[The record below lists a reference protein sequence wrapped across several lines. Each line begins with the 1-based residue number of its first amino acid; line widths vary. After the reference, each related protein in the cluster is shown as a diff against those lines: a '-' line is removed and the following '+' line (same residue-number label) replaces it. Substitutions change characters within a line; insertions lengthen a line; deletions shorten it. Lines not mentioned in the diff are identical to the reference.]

1 MTTTELSLAILWA
14 GVVIGFAHL
23 RLVRLEGV
31 PMTDDPAPLA
41 LAVAALIAC
50 AWLWLALELRHMRR
64 RLDRHAER
72 LRTHQAHLTQY
83 GAALA
88 GHLPPRHQPVGKAW
102 TGTMVPIDH
111 RPPSV
116 LPPAR
121 QTVTSIEQ
129 ALADSPRPLT
139 GVELAKALGVK
150 PWDLLPQ
157 LDPLVRGGRVEFAPS
172 HTIGQAAYRL
182 AGDTLRLPVPNP
194 PARPE
199 MAR

>member
-1 MTTTELSLAILWA
+1 
-14 GVVIGFAHL
+14 
-23 RLVRLEGV
+23 
-31 PMTDDPAPLA
+31 MTDDPTPLA

-64 RLDRHAER
+64 RLDRHADR
-72 LRTHQAHLTQY
+72 LRTHHSTLVAH

-88 GHLPPRHQPVGKAW
+88 GHLPTAAHQPMPTV
-102 TGTMVPIDH
+102 TRTP

-121 QTVTSIEQ
+121 RTVTDIEQ

-139 GVELAKALGVK
+139 GVELAQALSVK
-150 PWDLLPQ
+150 PWDLLPR
-157 LDPLVRGGRVEFAPS
+157 LDPLLKAGRVEFAPS
-172 HTIGQAAYRL
+172 RTQGQAAYRL
-182 AGDTLRLPVPNP
+182 AGDTVRIPAPHP